1 MDPLLVDLLLI
12 VVLVTINGAFAG
24 TELAVVTLRRSQL
37 VRLAE
42 TEGRRGQVLLD
53 LSERPTRFLSTIQ
66 VGITLAGF
74 LASATAAVSLAT
86 PLEPVFAFLG
96 GAARAVSI
104 VLVTA
109 LLTFVTLVF
118 GELVPKRVAMRRP
131 EQWALRAS
139 IPVAMVARLAT
150 PLVWLLSR
158 STDLVA
164 RLVGAGGEAARRP
177 LTDEELLDV
186 IATESEIAPSRR
198 AIVEGAIEL
207 RGRTVREVLVPRRDV
222 VVLDAELAVPDAI
235 RELGRVG
242 HSRAPVAPD
251 GDLQHTTHVAVLGQL
266 VDDSLQQLRVGEA
279 CAVEVTIV
287 PDGALVQDVLRLL
300 QQARRHMALVA
311 DERGTVL
318 GIVTIEDLLEE
329 IVGELYDEL
338 DRDLAPDDPRG
349 HRRLPDGWFDL
360 PGTYPVH
367 DLPDLGLTVPA
378 DVDATTVAGL
388 LMDALG
394 ALPVPGQRA
403 QVGDVELVAM
413 TVAGT
418 VIERIRARGR

>member
-164 RLVGAGGEAARRP
+164 RLVGAGGETARRP

-222 VVLDAELAVPDAI
+222 VVLDAELPVPDAI

-266 VDDSLQQLRVGEA
+266 VDDSLQKLRVGEA

-349 HRRLPDGWFDL
+349 YRRLPDGWFDL